1 MNINEDQMKIYD
13 AKNLPRISKTL
24 RLFFF
29 INKIPVL
36 RRISVYYI
44 RKKLLNKDTLF
55 EPGFFVTSNN
65 LQLGSNVSLS
75 DTLILS
81 YGPVIIGDNVS
92 FSYRNI
98 IITSTHDYNDFNK
111 VITKPVIIG
120 NNVWITTN
128 VTILPGVNI
137 GENSIIGA
145 GSVVT
150 KDIPSN
156 VYAAGNPCKIIKSLR

>member
-1 MNINEDQMKIYD
+1 MKIYN
-13 AKNLPRISKTL
+13 AKNLPRISKAL

-29 INKIPVL
+29 INKIPFI
-36 RRISVYYI
+36 RRVSIYYI

-65 LQLGSNVSLS
+65 LKLGSNVSLS

-81 YGPVIIGDNVS
+81 YAPVIIGDNVS

-98 IITSTHDYNDFNK
+98 IITSTHDYNDFEK